1 MLISESE
8 ADRSV
13 SAMSIGTLLFSFRG
27 RINRMPYWLVSL
39 AMLIVMAAVFVLV
52 GFSGVWQSAVLLL
65 LLLIPSIWIGVALA
79 VKRLHDRNKSAWWL
93 VIFYVLP
100 GILEGIGEFAGDAE
114 VVLLIASSALSIWAL
129 VELGFLRGTAGPNN
143 YGPDPLAGA

>member
-13 SAMSIGTLLFSFRG
+13 SPMLIGTLLFSFRS

-39 AMLIVMAAVFVLV
+39 AMLIVMAAVFVFV
-52 GFSGVWQSAVLLL
+52 GFSGVWQGVMLLL
-65 LLLIPSIWIGVALA
+65 LLLIPWIWIGVALG

-93 VIFYVLP
+93 AIFYVLP
-100 GILEGIGEFAGDAE
+100 GILEYIAEFVSNAGL
-114 VVLLIASSALSIWAL
+114 VLLIASLALS
-129 VELGFLRGTAGPNN
+129 
-143 YGPDPLAGA
+143 GAERVMEAAE

>member
-39 AMLIVMAAVFVLV
+39 SMLIVMAAVFALV
-52 GFSGVWQSAVLLL
+52 GVSGVWQSAMLLL
-65 LLLIPSIWIGVALA
+65 LLLIPWLWIGFALG

-93 VIFYVLP
+93 AIFYVLP
-100 GILEGIGEFAGDAE
+100 GILEYIAEFVGDAG
-114 VVLLIASSALSIWAL
+114 VVLLIASFAVSIWAL
-129 VELGFLRGTAGPNN
+129 VELGFLRGTPGPNN

>member
-27 RINRMPYWLVSL
+27 RINRMPYWLASL
-39 AMLIVMAAVFVLV
+39 AVLIVMAVPFALV
-52 GFSGVWQSAVLLL
+52 AASGLWQSAMLLL
-65 LLLIPSIWIGVALA
+65 LLLIPLIWTGVALA

-100 GILEGIGEFAGDAE
+100 GILEGIGEFAGDAA

-129 VELGFLRGTAGPNN
+129 VELGFLRGTAGPND

>member
-39 AMLIVMAAVFVLV
+39 AMLIVMAAVFALV
-52 GFSGVWQSAVLLL
+52 AGTGFWPSAMLLL
-65 LLLIPSIWIGVALA
+65 LLLIPWLWIGMALA
-79 VKRLHDRNKSAWWL
+79 AKRLHDLNKSSWWL

-100 GILEGIGEFAGDAE
+100 AILEIIGGFAGDAE
-114 VVLLIASSALSIWAL
+114 VVLLIASLALSIWAV
-129 VELGFLRGTAGPNN
+129 VELGFLRGTPGPND
-143 YGPDPLAGA
+143 YGPDPLAGT

>member
-13 SAMSIGTLLFSFRG
+13 SAMPIGTLLFSFRG

-39 AMLIVMAAVFVLV
+39 AVLIVMAAVFALV
-52 GFSGVWQSAVLLL
+52 GFSGVWQSVML
-65 LLLIPSIWIGVALA
+65 LLLIPLIWTGVALA

-100 GILEGIGEFAGDAE
+100 GIMEGIGEFAGDAA

-129 VELGFLRGTAGPNN
+129 VELGFLRGTAGPND

>member
-1 MLISESE
+1 MLIFESE

-13 SAMSIGTLLFSFRG
+13 SAMSIGTLLFSFGG
-27 RINRMPYWLVSL
+27 RINRMPYWLVSV
-39 AMLIVMAAVFVLV
+39 AMLIVMAGLFAL
-52 GFSGVWQSAVLLL
+52 GAPSGVWQIAMFLL

-100 GILEGIGEFAGDAE
+100 GI
-114 VVLLIASSALSIWAL
+114 
-129 VELGFLRGTAGPNN
+129 
-143 YGPDPLAGA
+143 

>member
-1 MLISESE
+1 MLISENE

-13 SAMSIGTLLFSFRG
+13 SAVPIRTLLFSFRG

-39 AMLIVMAAVFVLV
+39 AMMIVMAAVFALV
-52 GFSGVWQSAVLLL
+52 PTSGVWQTATLLL
-65 LLLIPSIWIGVALA
+65 LLLILSIWIGMALA
-79 VKRLHDRNKSAWWL
+79 AKRLHDRNKSAWWL

-100 GILEGIGEFAGDAE
+100 GILEGIGEFAGDAG
-114 VVLLIASSALSIWAL
+114 VVLLIASLALSIWAL
-129 VELGFLRGTAGPNN
+129 VELGFLRGTPGPNN

>member
-39 AMLIVMAAVFVLV
+39 AMLIVMAVPFAFVAT
-52 GFSGVWQSAVLLL
+52 SGVWPSAMLLL
-65 LLLIPSIWIGVALA
+65 LLLIPWMWIGMALGA
-79 VKRLHDRNKSAWWL
+79 KRLHDRNKSAWWL
-93 VIFYVLP
+93 VILYVLP

-114 VVLLIASSALSIWAL
+114 VVLLIASWALSIWAL
-129 VELGFLRGTAGPNN
+129 VELGFLRGTPGPND

>member
-13 SAMSIGTLLFSFRG
+13 SATSIGTLLFSFRG

-39 AMLIVMAAVFVLV
+39 GMLIVMAAVFALV
-52 GFSGVWQSAVLLL
+52 GVSGVLQSAMLLL

-79 VKRLHDRNKSAWWL
+79 TKRLHDRNKSAWWL

-100 GILEGIGEFAGDAE
+100 GILEGIEGFAGDAGI
-114 VVLLIASSALSIWAL
+114 VLLIASLALSIWAL
-129 VELGFLRGTAGPNN
+129 VELGFLRGTPGPND

>member
-27 RINRMPYWLVSL
+27 RINRMPYWLVSI
-39 AMLIVMAAVFVLV
+39 AVMIVMAVPFALV
-52 GFSGVWQSAVLLL
+52 AASGVWQSAMLLL
-65 LLLIPSIWIGVALA
+65 LLLIPLIWIGLALA

-100 GILEGIGEFAGDAE
+100 GIMEGIGEFAGDAE

-129 VELGFLRGTAGPNN
+129 VELGFLRGTAGPND

>member
-39 AMLIVMAAVFVLV
+39 AMLIVMAAVFVFV
-52 GFSGVWQSAVLLL
+52 GFSGVWQSVML
-65 LLLIPSIWIGVALA
+65 LLLIPWIWIGVALG

-93 VIFYVLP
+93 VIFYLLP
-100 GILEGIGEFAGDAE
+100 GILEYIAEFVSDAE
-114 VVLLIASSALSIWAL
+114 VVLLIASLALSIWAV
-129 VELGFLRGTAGPNN
+129 VELGFLRGTAGPND